1 MYYFRNNINDFNDY
15 WGAEEMIVDVNDV
28 RVDKYLADNTDYSR
42 NLILNLIKNGDI
54 LVNGRKIKPSYKVKC
69 GDEITINNVKTDT
82 KDITPWDYPLDIVY
96 EDDDIIIVNKPSGMV
111 VHPGNG
117 NKDHTLV
124 NALKS
129 YTDKLSD
136 INGERLGI
144 VHRIDKDTSGLII
157 VAKTNKAHEIL
168 GQYFKEHSIKR
179 EYIALLC
186 GIFPHDTA
194 TIDAPIGRDEKN
206 RLRMTV
212 TPNNSKRAVTHLE
225 VLKRYKAGFTLVKAR
240 LETGRTH
247 QIRVHTKYIGYP
259 VYNDPVYANKSIGD
273 FGQFLHSYSM
283 EFIHPITKEKMYFK
297 RDVPKYFQDFLDKL
311 DSEEEL
317 GEN

>member
-54 LVNGRKIKPSYKVKC
+54 LVNGSKIKPSYKVKC

-82 KDITPWDYPLDIVY
+82 KDITPWNYPLDIVY

-317 GEN
+317 GED